1 MTEGKMDAIDCRE
14 LLPQGA
20 PYVMVD
26 VLTRHD
32 EGVTVTE
39 LTVAPDNYFVVDG
52 RMCGAGL
59 VENMSQS
66 CAARIG
72 YINKYIRKSIPRPG
86 VVAAIKTLEVHG
98 EPMVGETVVTRV
110 RVVYELEDMLM
121 AAVET
126 VAKNDGR
133 LLLTAEGVV
142 VTVA

>member
-20 PYVMVD
+20 PSAMVE
-26 VLTRHD
+26 VLPHHD
-32 EGVTVTE
+32 EGATVTE

-52 RMCGAGL
+52 KMCGAGL

-133 LLLTAEGVV
+133 MLLTAEGVV

>member
-26 VLTRHD
+26 VLTHHD
-32 EGVTVTE
+32 ECMTVTE

-52 RMCGAGL
+52 KMCGAGL

-72 YINKYIRKSIPRPG
+72 YINKNIRKSIPRPG

-98 EPMVGETVVTRV
+98 EPMVGETIVTRV

>member
-26 VLTRHD
+26 VLTRHA
-32 EGVTVTE
+32 EGMTVTE
-39 LTVAPDNYFVVDG
+39 LTVAPDNYFVAG
-52 RMCGAGL
+52 GKMCGAGL

-110 RVVYELEDMLM
+110 RVVYELEDMLV

-142 VTVA
+142 VSAT